1 MYNPLTENI
10 NKEKIAADYKG
21 DLKKAVPT
29 IDIAFV
35 GKLLSD
41 VFGVESPIYLPTWWQ
56 GREFNAEAYPD
67 VKLREDDPEYDDAP
81 VRLGNKVFGAFWL
94 KGGAYKKYEFDGSL
108 KDYKYSDFLMPVA
121 TIVDFSRPK
130 TVVKTPT
137 IGGLGSVKEVYS
149 MGDWTININGIILP
163 DENNPPAFRS
173 VKGQMDALQKFH
185 DVAGSINVEGQI
197 FADRN
202 IVSIVTENLTFT
214 PVQGKPNMMQY
225 SIEALS
231 DEDILIID

>member
-29 IDIAFV
+29 IDVAFV

-56 GREFNAEAYPD
+56 GREFKAGPFPD
-67 VKLREDDPEYDDAP
+67 IKLMEEDPEYNNAP
-81 VRLGNKVFGAFWL
+81 FRMGNRVFGAFWL
-94 KGGAYKKYEFDGSL
+94 KGGSYKKYEFDGSL
-108 KDYKYSDFLMPVA
+108 KEYKYSNFLMPVA
-121 TIVDFSRPK
+121 TMVDFSKPK

-137 IGGLGSVKEVYS
+137 IGGLGSVKEVFS
-149 MGDWTININGIILP
+149 MEDWTITINGIILP

-173 VKGQMDALQKFH
+173 IKGQMDAIQKFH
-185 DVAGSINVEGQI
+185 DIVGSIGVEGQI

-202 IVSIVTENLTFT
+202 IVSLVTENLTFT

-225 SIEALS
+225 SIEAVS

>member
-29 IDIAFV
+29 IDVAFV

-56 GREFNAEAYPD
+56 GREFKAGSYSD
-67 VKLREDDPEYDDAP
+67 VKLMEEEPDYINAP
-81 VRLGNKVFGAFWL
+81 FRMGNRVFGAFWISE
-94 KGGAYKKYEFDGSL
+94 GSYKKYEFDGSL
-108 KDYKYSDFLMPVA
+108 KSYRYSEFLMPVA

-137 IGGLGSVKEVYS
+137 IGGMGSVKEIYALE
-149 MGDWTININGIILP
+149 DWNITINGIILP
-163 DENNPPAFRS
+163 DENNPPAFRT
-173 VKGQMDALQKFH
+173 VRGQMDAIQKFH
-185 DVAGSINVEGQI
+185 EIAGSIGVEGQI
-197 FADRN
+197 FAERN
-202 IVSIVTENLTFT
+202 IARIVTENLTFT
-214 PVQGKPNMMQY
+214 PIQGKPNMMQY
-225 SIEALS
+225 SIEAVS
-231 DEDILIID
+231 DEDLITMV